1 MLTGLFTKSLV
12 PTEMIAKSAFL
23 TPASLFNCDKIW
35 GLLCP
40 PTALI
45 AKLPWCWVKNF
56 RPGANSGVMPLCF
69 NTAPPM
75 PTAMLS
81 PTMAILGPLF
91 AGAVAKG
98 AAGAVSA
105 KALLA
110 DMAGSVGEGAG
121 EGVGVGEGEGVG
133 VGAIWPEADGL
144 AVMGLSNSGGLRASV
159 TFGKLRV

>member
-23 TPASLFNCDKIW
+23 TPASLFNCDKVC

-40 PTALI
+40 PTALT

-91 AGAVAKG
+91 AGAVAKA

-110 DMAGSVGEGAG
+110 DMAGSVG
-121 EGVGVGEGEGVG
+121 VGVGVG